1 MMPAF
6 ITRTLNPD
14 WYHGHNH
21 APPFFEG
28 WYFKL
33 VSADGEQR
41 IAIIPG
47 VFLGQDEHAFIQVL
61 DGAGQ
66 QSDYVRY
73 PLAEFWAAPDAFH
86 VRIGGSSF
94 YSTGLSLDL
103 SSKLGEIKGKL
114 SFDQARPWPVS
125 LVSPG
130 IMGWYAWVPRME
142 CYHGVVSFD
151 HAIDGMLTIGERQVD
166 FSGGRGYIEKDWGQ
180 AFPEGYIWFQGN
192 HFQPTMQQQGQM
204 CSLVV
209 DPAGVPSQ
217 AGSSPESG
225 EACGESLAE
234 QFQPGISLTASVAI
248 IPWVGRAFRGF
259 IVGLWMDGE
268 LYRFAT
274 YTGAKIERLELN
286 QDTIDWVIRDR
297 HYRLVMCVRRA
308 EGSIILGPTRQDMN
322 VRVDESISAALDV
335 RLETLQGRVIFEGAG
350 SHAGLEVQ
358 GDIERL
364 LQM

>member
-1 MMPAF
+1 MPGF

-14 WYHGHNH
+14 WYHGHNRV
-21 APPFFEG
+21 PPFFEG

-33 VSADGEQR
+33 VSPGGDQR
-41 IAIIPG
+41 MAVIPG
-47 VFLGQDEHAFIQVL
+47 VFLGRDGHAFIQVL
-61 DGAGQ
+61 DGANH

-73 PLAEFWAAPDAFH
+73 PLSDFWAAPDDFH
-86 VRIGGSSF
+86 VRVGGSSF

-103 SSKLGEIKGKL
+103 ESSLGEIKGKL
-114 SFDQARPWPVS
+114 RFDQARPWPVR

-151 HAIDGMLTIGERQVD
+151 HAIDGMLTIGEQNID

-180 AFPEGYIWFQGN
+180 AFPEGYIWFQSN
-192 HFQPTMQQQGQM
+192 HFEPQFPQSAQV

-209 DPAGVPSQ
+209 DPSGSPSQ
-217 AGSSPESG
+217 DGSSQAPVDQ
-225 EACGESLAE
+225 CGESPVMDYV
-234 QFQPGISLTASVAI
+234 PGISLTASVAI

-274 YTGAKIERLELN
+274 YTGARIEQLELG

-297 HYRLVMCVRRA
+297 RYRLSMHVRRV

-322 VRVDESISAALDV
+322 MRVDESISASLEV
-335 RLETLQGRVIFEGAG
+335 RLETLQGRVIFEGVG
-350 SHAGLEVQ
+350 SHVGLEVQ
-358 GDIERL
+358 GDIQRL
-364 LQM
+364 LRM

>member
-1 MMPAF
+1 MMPNF

-14 WYHGHNH
+14 WYHGHNSK
-21 APPFFEG
+21 PPFFEG
-28 WYFKL
+28 WYYKL
-33 VSADGEQR
+33 VNSDGEQR
-41 IAIIPG
+41 IAVIPG
-47 VFLGQDEHAFIQVL
+47 VFLGQDGHAFIQVL
-61 DGAGQ
+61 DGADQ

-73 PLAEFWAAPDAFH
+73 PLTDFWAAPDDFH
-86 VRIGGSSF
+86 VRIGDSSF

-103 SSKLGEIKGKL
+103 ESELGEIKGEL
-114 SFDQARPWPVS
+114 RFDQARPWPVS

-151 HAIDGMLTIGERQVD
+151 HAIDGMLSIGDRQID

-192 HFQPTMQQQGQM
+192 HFLPRTPQPGQV

-209 DPAGVPSQ
+209 DPAVSPSQEGPSQ
-217 AGSSPESG
+217 APGI
-225 EACGESLAE
+225 ACGDIPAE

-248 IPWVGRAFRGF
+248 IPWLGRAFRGF
-259 IVGLWMDGE
+259 IAGLWIDGE

-297 HYRLVMCVRRA
+297 RYRLSIHVRRA
-308 EGSIILGPTRQDMN
+308 EGSIILGPTRHDMN
-322 VRVDESISAALDV
+322 VRVDESISAALEV
-335 RLETLQGRVIFEGAG
+335 CLETLEGRVIFEGAG
-350 SHAGLEVQ
+350 RHSALEVQ

-364 LQM
+364 LRM